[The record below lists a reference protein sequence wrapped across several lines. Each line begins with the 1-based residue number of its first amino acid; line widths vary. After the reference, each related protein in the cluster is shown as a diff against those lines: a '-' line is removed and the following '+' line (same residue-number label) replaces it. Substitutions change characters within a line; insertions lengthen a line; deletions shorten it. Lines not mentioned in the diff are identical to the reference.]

1 MKHGAIASELQR
13 YFFQCQILTLSG
25 SKPPNFTPRSAMTT
39 LVTIISESY
48 TSLPPSPPGIFANT
62 QHKTHPFCMT
72 QRLVGTASMRSMTFL
87 QVDRC
92 SNEPFSTYC
101 VYCVFYKLI
110 LRILRILQIVILEYC
125 VYCVFYKLTSANIA
139 YIAYIAYIALRIL
152 RCVALRILQQA
163 RCVQVAVYS
172 CRRGIES
179 HS

>member
-1 MKHGAIASELQR
+1 
-13 YFFQCQILTLSG
+13 
-25 SKPPNFTPRSAMTT
+25 
-39 LVTIISESY
+39 
-48 TSLPPSPPGIFANT
+48 
-62 QHKTHPFCMT
+62 MT

-152 RCVALRILQQA
+152 RCVALRCVFYNKPA
-163 RCVQVAVYS
+163 RIKTNS
-172 CRRGIES
+172 FCRQLFVNVFANCFMPLT
-179 HS
+179 HSSLSLATRVCKLSFSVKAALECFSMIFSS

>member
-1 MKHGAIASELQR
+1 MRL
-13 YFFQCQILTLSG
+13 
-25 SKPPNFTPRSAMTT
+25 
-39 LVTIISESY
+39 
-48 TSLPPSPPGIFANT
+48 
-62 QHKTHPFCMT
+62 

-139 YIAYIAYIALRIL
+139 YIAYIALRIL
-152 RCVALRILQQA
+152 RNIALRCVFYNKPSQKQRRILACFYGVFTHMFCESISKIFNFSRTAAVQLKKEQLCEA
-163 RCVQVAVYS
+163 TTLPFLGRLPIARISCLIVNKCRCV
-172 CRRGIES
+172 
-179 HS
+179 